1 METIEALN
9 IALDND
15 LTKAAKILVNKSAEF
30 IYSCD
35 KLTKKQ
41 KSDIIAI
48 NANYEAM
55 AKRHAEAREYRWKNY
70 YDCVDDY
77 SVCGV
82 MDQAEN
88 WEAGVMLRKNT
99 VLIESVLRGGY
110 FIHVSKCLTLRELAT
125 NKLFY
130 GVNHGKYGDYFTVG
144 EGKFISKA
152 KKVDTYLKKGYQP
165 EVRSRVYRCVFDHM
179 SPKGNIVCKTI
190 DLLEEKMH
198 VINNDIEV
206 VIPEDIPT
214 NFDFIDYCYR
224 DTTK

>member
-1 METIEALN
+1 METLETLS

-30 IYSCD
+30 IDACD

-48 NANYEAM
+48 NTDYEEM
-55 AKRHAEAREYRWKNY
+55 TKRHDEARAYRWKNY

-82 MDQAEN
+82 MEQAEN

-110 FIHVSKCLTLRELAT
+110 FIHASKCLMLRELAT
-125 NKLFY
+125 GKLFY
-130 GVNHGKYGDYFTVG
+130 GVKHGKYGDYFTVA

-165 EVRSRVYRCVFDHM
+165 EVCTRLYRCVFGHM
-179 SPKGNIVCKTI
+179 SPKGNIVCKKI
-190 DLLEEKMH
+190 DLLEVKMH
-198 VINNDIEV
+198 VISNDIEV